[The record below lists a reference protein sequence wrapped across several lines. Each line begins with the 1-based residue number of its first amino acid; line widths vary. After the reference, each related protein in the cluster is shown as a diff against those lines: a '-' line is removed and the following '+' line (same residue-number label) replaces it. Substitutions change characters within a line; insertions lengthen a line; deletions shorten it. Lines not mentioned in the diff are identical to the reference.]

1 METDIYQLYN
11 TLLKKNLLKL
21 DEVLH
26 ITQDLKRKDK
36 SIRSILQR
44 IDNELYRAETGK
56 WNTNLNIPQS
66 IIDLKDYVLGKAY
79 LISTKQKINGN

>member
-44 IDNELYRAETGK
+44 VDDELYRAETGK
-56 WNTNLNIPQS
+56 WNTSLNIPQN